1 MSDLARRYGLALT
14 FLSALAVALVSL
26 RYLAVRDGIYP
37 FEEQS
42 AVYTAHRLALTV
54 HVAAGI
60 LALLA
65 GPVQFLRGL
74 REERPAVHRV
84 AGWVYVLAVGAG
96 GISGLVLAG
105 HAFGPLSTRI
115 AFTLLALLW
124 LTATLAGIREILAGH
139 LLQHR
144 RWMVRSYA
152 LAFSGVTLRAETL
165 LFAVAGGVDFAAAY
179 GAAAWLCWTGNLV
192 VAEWWIL
199 RWPPGKRAV
208 RV

>member
-1 MSDLARRYGLALT
+1 MSDHVRRYALALT

-26 RYLAVRDGIYP
+26 RYLAVRDGAYP
-37 FEEQS
+37 FEEQN
-42 AVYTAHRLALTV
+42 AVYAAHRLALTV
-54 HVAAGI
+54 HVAASI

-74 REERPAVHRV
+74 RERRPAMHRA
-84 AGWVYVLAVGAG
+84 AGWLYVLAVGAG
-96 GISGLVLAG
+96 GVSGLVLAG
-105 HAFGPLSTRI
+105 HAFGPLSNRV

-124 LTATLAGIREILAGH
+124 LIATLAGLREIRAGN

-165 LFAVAGGVDFAAAY
+165 LFAVVGGVDFASAY
-179 GAAAWLCWTGNLV
+179 GVAAWLCWTGNLV
-192 VAEWWIL
+192 FAEWWIL

-208 RV
+208 CA